1 MKVFLTA
8 AALLLAG
15 MGVFEIAMQPS
26 NRERA
31 SAALV
36 FGLMAVGTAAAVV
49 ALPRLARKAS
59 TLRLTVITLG
69 SASLLVLAL
78 ALVVA
83 GRQMFLSEHDLT
95 LLLVLVGFGVLAA
108 FVFAVIVSGPL
119 TEDLARIAATS
130 SAIAGG
136 DLSARTGVVRSDE
149 AGRLARDVDV
159 MADALEAAEETRR
172 RDETARRAL
181 FASVGHDLRTPLASM
196 GAAVEAI
203 QDGLAA
209 EPHRYLDSLE
219 ADIDALGRLVDDLFL
234 LARLESGDMSIDPDV
249 VDLTEIADEAM
260 EVFRPIALARDVT
273 VKLQATDR
281 VLAVGV
287 SEALARVVRNLL
299 DNAVRHSPIGGEV
312 VIEVANGSTAQLT
325 ITDQGSGFSPD
336 FVEEAFDSF
345 SREDVSRGRSGGGTG
360 LGLAIARGYITALG
374 GDIWAEPGPGG
385 SVSFRLPGETG
396 A

>member
-1 MKVFLTA
+1 MKFALIA
-8 AALLLAG
+8 AALLLVG

-31 SAALV
+31 GAALV
-36 FGLMAVGTAAAVV
+36 VGLMAVGTAGTAV
-49 ALPRLARKAS
+49 ALPRLARRAS
-59 TLRLTVITLG
+59 TLRRTVIALG

-78 ALVVA
+78 ALVTA
-83 GRQMFLSEHDLT
+83 GRQMFLSEHDVN

-136 DLSARTGVVRSDE
+136 DLSARTAVVRSDE
-149 AGRLARDVDV
+149 AGQLARDVDV
-159 MADALEAAEETRR
+159 MAASLQASEETRR
-172 RDETARRAL
+172 RDEAARRAL

-196 GAAVEAI
+196 RAAVEAI
-203 QDGLAA
+203 QDGLAS
-209 EPHRYLDSLE
+209 EPHRYLDSLA

-234 LARLESGDMSIDPDV
+234 LARLESGDIPIAPEV

-260 EVFRPIALARDVT
+260 EVFRPIASARDVT
-273 VKLQATDR
+273 VKLQAEDR
-281 VLAVGV
+281 VLAVGG

-299 DNAVRHSPIGGEV
+299 DNAVRHSPTGGEV
-312 VIEVANGSTAQLT
+312 VIAVANGSTAQLT
-325 ITDQGSGFSPD
+325 ITDHGPGFNPE
-336 FVEEAFDSF
+336 FVGEAFDSF
-345 SREDVSRGRSGGGTG
+345 SRDDVSRGRSGGGAG
-360 LGLAIARGYITALG
+360 LGLAIASGYITALG

-385 SVSFRLPGETG
+385 SVSFRLPGEPG

>member
-1 MKVFLTA
+1 MRLAATA
-8 AALLLAG
+8 AALLLVG

-31 SAALV
+31 GAALV
-36 FGLMAVGTAAAVV
+36 FGLMAAGAAGAAV
-49 ALPRLARKAS
+49 ALPRLARRAS

-83 GRQMFLSEHDLT
+83 GRQMFLSEHDLN

-108 FVFAVIVSGPL
+108 FVFAVSVSGPL

-159 MADALEAAEETRR
+159 MAGALQGAEETRM
-172 RDETARRAL
+172 RDEATRRAL

-196 GAAVEAI
+196 RAAVEAI
-203 QDGLAA
+203 QDGLVA
-209 EPHRYLDSLE
+209 EPDRYIDSLD

-234 LARLESGDMSIDPDV
+234 LARLESGDISIDPDV

-260 EVFRPIALARDVT
+260 EVFRPIAAARDVT
-273 VKLQATDR
+273 VKLQAEDR
-281 VLAVGV
+281 VLAVGG

-299 DNAVRHSPIGGEV
+299 DNAVRHSPTGGKV
-312 VIEVANGSTAQLT
+312 VIAVANGHAAQLT
-325 ITDQGSGFSPD
+325 ITDQGPGFSPQ
-336 FVEEAFDSF
+336 FVGEAFKSF
-345 SREDVSRGRSGGGTG
+345 SRDDVSRGRSGGGAG
-360 LGLAIARGYITALG
+360 LGLAIASGYITALG

-385 SVSFRLPGETG
+385 RVSFRLPGEPG

>member
-1 MKVFLTA
+1 MKSALTA
-8 AALLLAG
+8 AALLLVG
-15 MGVFEIAMQPS
+15 MGVFEIVMQPS

-31 SAALV
+31 GAALV
-36 FGLMAVGTAAAVV
+36 FGLMAAGTAGAAL
-49 ALPRLARKAS
+49 ALPRLARRAS
-59 TLRLTVITLG
+59 TLRLTVIALG

-78 ALVVA
+78 AVVVA
-83 GRQMFLSEHDLT
+83 GRQMFLSEHDLN

-108 FVFAVIVSGPL
+108 FVFAVTVSGPL

-172 RDETARRAL
+172 RDDAARRAL

-196 GAAVEAI
+196 RAAVEAI
-203 QDGLAA
+203 QDGLAT

-234 LARLESGDMSIDPDV
+234 LARLESGDISIDPDV

-260 EVFRPIALARDVT
+260 EVFRPIAAARDVT
-273 VKLQATDR
+273 VKLQAEDR
-281 VLAVGV
+281 VLAVGGP
-287 SEALARVVRNLL
+287 EALARVVRNLL
-299 DNAVRHSPIGGEV
+299 DNAVRHSPPGGEV
-312 VIEVANGSTAQLT
+312 IIEVANGSAAQLT
-325 ITDQGSGFSPD
+325 ITDQGPGFSLE
-336 FVEEAFDSF
+336 FVGEAFDSF
-345 SREDVSRGRSGGGTG
+345 SRDDVSRGRSGGGAG
-360 LGLAIARGYITALG
+360 LGLAIASGYITALG

-385 SVSFRLPGETG
+385 NVSFRLPGEPS